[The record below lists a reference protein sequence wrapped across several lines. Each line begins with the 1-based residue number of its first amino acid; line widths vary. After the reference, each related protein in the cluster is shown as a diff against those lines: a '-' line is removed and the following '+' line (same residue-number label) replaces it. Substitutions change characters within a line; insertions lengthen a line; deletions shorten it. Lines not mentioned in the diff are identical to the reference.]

1 MVRDLLLIKK
11 SVEHCGRVDLSKFS
25 KSVLEVEKK
34 KCWYSPDTPPPLFIH
49 LFIYLLIYIK
59 YISTF

>member
-34 KCWYSPDTPPPLFIH
+34 KCRYSPDTPPPPPY
-49 LFIYLLIYIK
+49 LFIYLFILNI
-59 YISTF
+59 